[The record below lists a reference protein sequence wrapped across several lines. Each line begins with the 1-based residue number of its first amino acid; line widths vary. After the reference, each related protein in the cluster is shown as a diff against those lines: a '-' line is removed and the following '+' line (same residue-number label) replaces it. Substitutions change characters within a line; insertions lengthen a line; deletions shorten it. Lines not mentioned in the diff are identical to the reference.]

1 MTRQMMPL
9 VTCLV
14 VMAAVPPC
22 ASARDAVSQI
32 AAVVL
37 DDRDALEQIRS
48 DRERAREDQQRARED
63 QERAREDQ
71 ARAKEDQARAK
82 EDQTRARNEQA
93 YERGRNSIEREQW
106 TRAVEQFDPVIADR
120 GPRADAALYWR
131 AYAFDK
137 LNRAADALTNVAELL
152 KSFPNSR

>member
-1 MTRQMMPL
+1 MTMTRQMML

-22 ASARDAVSQI
+22 AMARDAVSQI

-37 DDRDALEQIRS
+37 DDRDALEQIRA
-48 DRERAREDQQRARED
+48 DRDRAREDQQRARED
-63 QERAREDQ
+63 QARAKEDQARAKEDQ

-93 YERGRNSIEREQW
+93 Y
-106 TRAVEQFDPVIADR
+106 
-120 GPRADAALYWR
+120 
-131 AYAFDK
+131 
-137 LNRAADALTNVAELL
+137 
-152 KSFPNSR
+152 